1 MNTKIL
7 LTVFTSL
14 IGTAVFAADV
24 PPVGSAAPD
33 FSLTD
38 TKGSTHSLSEYKGKY
53 VVLEWFNP
61 ECPFVKKHYGSSNM
75 QNLQKEYTDKG
86 VVWLTID
93 SNAPG
98 TQGNLTAEEAAKIA
112 TSWKTHETA
121 LLLDPEGKAGQAYG
135 AKNTP
140 NMVIINPDGKIIYH
154 GAIDNKATPNPA
166 DIPTSTN
173 YVKAALDESLGGKI
187 CHNLANEALRLLGQI
202 QVVIKFLLC
211 GIRKFSERRSEYG
224 RRFCFARHRAV
235 HFEPSAAEGR
245 NSLLCP

>member
-7 LTVFTSL
+7 LTLLTSL
-14 IGTAVFAADV
+14 IGTAVFAADA
-24 PPVGSAAPD
+24 PPIGSAAPG

-38 TKGSTHSLSEYKGKY
+38 AKGNTHSLSEYKGKY

-61 ECPFVKKHYGSSNM
+61 ECPFVKKHYGSGNM
-75 QNLQKEYTDKG
+75 QNLQKEYTNKG
-86 VVWLTID
+86 VIWLTIN

-140 NMVIINPDGKIIYH
+140 NMVVINPGGKIIYH
-154 GAIDNKATPNPA
+154 GAIDSKATPNPA

-173 YVKAALDESLGGKI
+173 YVKAALDQSLAGKSVTTP
-187 CHNLANEALRLLGQI
+187 QT
-202 QVVIKFLLC
+202 KP
-211 GIRKFSERRSEYG
+211 YG
-224 RRFCFARHRAV
+224 CSV
-235 HFEPSAAEGR
+235 KYKS
-245 NSLLCP
+245 S